1 MLPLRECWQTRRSHR
16 KAICYT
22 WWSLRVLLHERVV
35 ACDDELGAAIELAT
49 ELALANKT
57 ITQEANYLHLL
68 SKNCLR

>member
-1 MLPLRECWQTRRSHR
+1 M
-16 KAICYT
+16 
-22 WWSLRVLLHERVV
+22 LHERVV